1 MTRSDRRSRWF
12 GRGRERRAEV
22 PAAPGAGSARA
33 AGAGDGLLVEEYDG
47 LRLLRTP
54 DDDTLDPTDL
64 ADLVRALAGEAEHT
78 VTVVA
83 GAGATRA
90 AGLWTR
96 LGAVLS
102 VLRDDRVE
110 TVRLVMSGTG
120 GGRPDRPALARR
132 LADGWKLTVIAPDGP
147 VFVVPGGTLFAHG
160 SWWRFAPGAE
170 PDRLGAR
177 QPAPDWQPAVEAL
190 PARTDG
196 GYLIDPIPAGVLA
209 RSGQAAA
216 PRPGDLCYAVPVDPR
231 GPLVLLGM
239 PEDEDILGAEVS
251 DLLGELPT
259 AVRSTVRLA
268 PGGPRDVLRTG
279 QAVAERL
286 GAGVVV
292 YTGLPFLA
300 PGAGGGPAPVRSVLV
315 GADGEPKWRPFVDS
329 VMCLPPAEDG
339 TVPAPRLLRW
349 ESPVAGEQ
357 TGTGVVRLSEHWQA
371 TVTRAGLYISG
382 TEGEPSP
389 VHQPVHQPVDAESPT
404 IEIGR
409 PGEELDASLW
419 PVLSRVLASLWPDV
433 RRRVRLYIR
442 GTCLDGGAELRRM
455 AAEHDIRAVRF
466 TVPPLPAPR
475 RVATVAPVAA
485 QRGGLTAL
493 TVAQQ
498 GRLAGARQGGGPSAR
513 VGAGQGGPSASAGAQ
528 HSGQA
533 APQGE
538 PQGTATPTGVPPTR
552 ATTQAGGSSARAA
565 APTGAQPAT
574 PAPAGDPDG
583 APTSAGDPHGRTTAQ
598 AGSSPAQAAA
608 PTEEPPL
615 PSQAGG
621 NPAPQTV
628 RAAAP
633 AEGMPSG
640 TAPAAPRATA
650 PAAPTPTT
658 PPLAGAAR
666 QVLAELSAADG
677 LLAELEP
684 PVRPAAPAPVPQTRT
699 SPPERPAPAGP
710 LRPERSPSRPT
721 PGTPERPA
729 RTEAPKPPESQPLPA
744 PPGEPTAPEGL
755 LAGIDQ
761 SARPAAPLAAT
772 DVHHRATTPAPGA
785 SEHPEA
791 AQPQLPPVRVTANT
805 PQPAEPSEPTTADG
819 PLAGV
824 DPAARPAAA
833 PVAATDVHHR
843 ATTPAPGA
851 PEHPEAAEPQLPP
864 VRVATTTP
872 PQLAVPSEPT
882 AADGPLAGLDPEA
895 QPAADPAAATD
906 TRNRASVP
914 APEGAEAP
922 ASPVATGSSPVRSE
936 GSDPAEARRT
946 PAPSTTTTPSPS
958 AGAGEAHPAPSRGPG
973 ISPPTEL
980 PERQRPPTTGELPE
994 RSRLPVPEEP
1004 PVPFHPG
1011 HISTEDERL
1020 AFRELAEDVWERHG
1034 AAVARA
1040 LIRMPALRAQE
1051 QEAARADVIALHIYL
1066 NSPDGP
1072 LAPEAVVRGLRSG
1085 DERLLPYVA
1094 CLASALRRMPSY
1106 RGVAVRGAGDVP
1118 LDGLAAGTLLRDPA
1132 PLGAVPVGAGGPPP
1146 GGPQYVI
1153 WSATGRRVRQ
1163 LADRPSDGAAVE
1175 QVLFAPGTRLRVLDV
1190 RPSGPAP
1197 LIMLRELPAAAPG
1210 TPGASLAPRP
1220 ELDDV
1225 DRAVLARLDDTL
1237 RGRIPTPGAFAWPGL
1252 CHGPIGPAH
1261 TTPQAPRTAPHAD

>member
-1 MTRSDRRSRWF
+1 MTRSGRRSRWF
-12 GRGRERRAEV
+12 GRGRERRPEV
-22 PAAPGAGSARA
+22 PAAPGPESARA
-33 AGAGDGLLVEEYDG
+33 GGPGAGDGLLVEEYDG

-64 ADLVRALAGEAEHT
+64 ADLVRSLAGEAEHT
-78 VTVVA
+78 VTVIA
-83 GAGATRA
+83 GADATRA

-96 LGAVLS
+96 LGAVFS

-110 TVRLVMSGTG
+110 TVRLVMSGTGG

-177 QPAPDWQPAVEAL
+177 QPAPDWQPAMEAL

-196 GYLIDPIPAGVLA
+196 GYLIHPIPAGVLA
-209 RSGQAAA
+209 RSGQAGA

-239 PEDEDILGAEVS
+239 PEDEDILGGEVS

-286 GAGVVV
+286 GAEVVV
-292 YTGLPFLA
+292 YTGLPFLG

-339 TVPAPRLLRW
+339 TVPTPRLLRW
-349 ESPVAGEQ
+349 ESPVAGKQ
-357 TGTGVVRLSEHWQA
+357 TGTGVLRLSEHWQA

-442 GTCLDGGAELRRM
+442 GTCLDGGIELRRM

-466 TVPPLPAPR
+466 TAPPLPAPR
-475 RVATVAPVAA
+475 RAPVAAVAA
-485 QRGGLTAL
+485 QRG
-493 TVAQQ
+493 
-498 GRLAGARQGGGPSAR
+498 RMAGARQGGPAAPA
-513 VGAGQGGPSASAGAQ
+513 GAGQGGPSASAVAQ
-528 HSGQA
+528 HSGRA
-533 APQGE
+533 APPGE
-538 PQGTATPTGVPPTR
+538 PQGTVTPTGVPP
-552 ATTQAGGSSARAA
+552 AQAAAQAGGSSARAA
-565 APTGAQPAT
+565 TPAAAQHGAAALARDPHGT
-574 PAPAGDPDG
+574 PAPEGAQHG
-583 APTSAGDPHGRTTAQ
+583 APTPAGDPHGRAAAQ
-598 AGSSPAQAAA
+598 AGSSPARAAA
-608 PTEEPPL
+608 PTEEPAL
-615 PSQAGG
+615 LSQAGG
-621 NPAPQTV
+621 NPAQQAVP
-628 RAAAP
+628 AAAP

-650 PAAPTPTT
+650 PAAPTPAR

-666 QVLAELSAADG
+666 QVLAELGAADG
-677 LLAELEP
+677 PLAELEP
-684 PVRPAAPAPVPQTRT
+684 PVRPMAPVPQTRT
-699 SPPERPAPAGP
+699 SQPEHPALDGP
-710 LRPERSPSRPT
+710 LRPVRNPSRPT
-721 PGTPERPA
+721 PGTPGRPE
-729 RTEAPKPPESQPLPA
+729 RTEAPKPPDSQLPPA
-744 PPGEPTAPEGL
+744 PPGEPTAPDGL
-755 LAGIDQ
+755 LAGVDR
-761 SARPAAPLAAT
+761 SARPVAPTAAT
-772 DVHHRATTPAPGA
+772 DVYHRATTPAPG
-785 SEHPEA
+785 SPEHPEA
-791 AQPQLPPVRVTANT
+791 AGLQLPPVRVAATA
-805 PQPAEPSEPTTADG
+805 PQLVVSSEPTTADG
-819 PLAGV
+819 PLAGI
-824 DPAARPAAA
+824 DPAAQPAAA
-833 PVAATDVHHR
+833 PVT
-843 ATTPAPGA
+843 
-851 PEHPEAAEPQLPP
+851 
-864 VRVATTTP
+864 
-872 PQLAVPSEPT
+872 
-882 AADGPLAGLDPEA
+882 
-895 QPAADPAAATD
+895 ATD
-906 TRNRASVP
+906 TRNRAAAPAPKRAEVP
-914 APEGAEAP
+914 AP
-922 ASPVATGSSPVRSE
+922 PVVPGSSPVPPE
-936 GSDPAEARRT
+936 GSDSAEARRT
-946 PAPSTTTTPSPS
+946 PAPSNATTPSPS
-958 AGAGEAHPAPSRGPG
+958 AGAGEAHPAPSRGPR

-980 PERQRPPTTGELPE
+980 PERQRPPTADELPE
-994 RSRLPVPEEP
+994 RSRLPAPEGP

-1011 HISTEDERL
+1011 HISTEDERR

-1106 RGVAVRGAGDVP
+1106 RGVAVRGAGGVP
-1118 LDGLAAGTLLRDPA
+1118 FDGLAAGALLRDPA
-1132 PLGAVPVGAGGPPP
+1132 PLGAVSVGAGGPLP
-1146 GGPQYVI
+1146 GGPRYVI

-1163 LADRPSDGAAVE
+1163 LTDRPSGGAAVE
-1175 QVLFAPGTRLRVLDV
+1175 QVLFEPGTRLRVLDV
-1190 RPSGPAP
+1190 RPSGPTP
-1197 LIMLRELPAAAPG
+1197 LIMLRELPAGPPG

-1220 ELDDV
+1220 ELDDA

-1237 RGRIPTPGAFAWPGL
+1237 RGRIPASGAFAWPGL

>member
-1 MTRSDRRSRWF
+1 MTRSGRRSRWF
-12 GRGRERRAEV
+12 GRGRERRPEA
-22 PAAPGAGSARA
+22 PAAPGAESARA

-64 ADLVRALAGEAEHT
+64 ADLVWTLAGEAEHT
-78 VTVVA
+78 VTVIA

-96 LGAVLS
+96 LGTVLS

-209 RSGQAAA
+209 RSRQAAA

-239 PEDEDILGAEVS
+239 PEDEDILGGEVS

-300 PGAGGGPAPVRSVLV
+300 PGSGGGPAPVRSVLV
-315 GADGEPKWRPFVDS
+315 GVDGEPKWRPFVDS

-339 TVPAPRLLRW
+339 TVPTPRLLRW
-349 ESPVAGEQ
+349 ESPVTGEQ

-389 VHQPVHQPVDAESPT
+389 AHQPVHQPVDAESPS
-404 IEIGR
+404 IEVGR

-466 TVPPLPAPR
+466 TAPPLPAPR
-475 RVATVAPVAA
+475 RAPGAAVAA
-485 QRGGLTAL
+485 QRGGLTAP
-493 TVAQQ
+493 TGAQQ
-498 GRLAGARQGGGPSAR
+498 GRMAGARQSGGPSAPA
-513 VGAGQGGPSASAGAQ
+513 GAGQGGPSASAGGR

-533 APQGE
+533 APPGE
-538 PQGTATPTGVPPTR
+538 PQGTVTPTGVPPTR
-552 ATTQAGGSSARAA
+552 ATAQAGGSSARAA

-574 PAPAGDPDG
+574 PTPAGDPDG
-583 APTSAGDPHGRTTAQ
+583 APAPAGAQHGTQAPAGDPHSRTTAP
-598 AGSSPAQAAA
+598 AGRSPARAAA
-608 PTEEPPL
+608 PTEEPARL
-615 PSQAGG
+615 PQAGG
-621 NPAPQTV
+621 NPAWQAI

-633 AEGMPSG
+633 GEGMSSG
-640 TAPAAPRATA
+640 MAPAAPRATA
-650 PAAPTPTT
+650 PAAPTPAR

-666 QVLAELSAADG
+666 QVLAELSSADG
-677 LLAELEP
+677 PLAELEP
-684 PVRPAAPAPVPQTRT
+684 PVRPAAPAPQTRT
-699 SPPERPAPAGP
+699 PRPERPAPDGP
-710 LRPERSPSRPT
+710 LRPVRNPSRPT
-721 PGTPERPA
+721 PGTPERPE
-729 RTEAPKPPESQPLPA
+729 RTEAPKPPESQLPPA
-744 PPGEPTAPEGL
+744 PPGEPTAP
-755 LAGIDQ
+755 
-761 SARPAAPLAAT
+761 
-772 DVHHRATTPAPGA
+772 
-785 SEHPEA
+785 
-791 AQPQLPPVRVTANT
+791 
-805 PQPAEPSEPTTADG
+805 DG
-819 PLAGV
+819 PLAGIGQST
-824 DPAARPAAA
+824 RPAA
-833 PVAATDVHHR
+833 PVVAADVHHR

-851 PEHPEAAEPQLPP
+851 PELPEAAEPQLPP
-864 VRVATTTP
+864 VRVTTAT
-872 PQLAVPSEPT
+872 PQLAGPSEPT
-882 AADGPLAGLDPEA
+882 AADWPLAGMDPAA
-895 QPAADPAAATD
+895 QPATAPVTATD
-906 TRNRASVP
+906 TRNRAAAP
-914 APEGAEAP
+914 APERAEAP
-922 ASPVATGSSPVRSE
+922 APPVVPGSSPVRPE
-936 GSDPAEARRT
+936 GSDPAEARRP
-946 PAPSTTTTPSPS
+946 PAPSTATTPPPS
-958 AGAGEAHPAPSRGPG
+958 AGAGEAHPAPSRGSR
-973 ISPPTEL
+973 ISSPAEL
-980 PERQRPPTTGELPE
+980 PERQRPATAGELPE
-994 RSRLPVPEEP
+994 RSRLPAPEGP

-1011 HISTEDERL
+1011 HISTEDERR
-1020 AFRELAEDVWERHG
+1020 AFRELAEHVWERHG

-1094 CLASALRRMPSY
+1094 CLASALRRLPSY
-1106 RGVAVRGAGDVP
+1106 RGVAVHGAGDVP

-1132 PLGAVPVGAGGPPP
+1132 PLGAVPVGAGGPLP

-1163 LADRPSDGAAVE
+1163 LTDRPSDGAAVE
-1175 QVLFAPGTRLRVLDV
+1175 QVLFAPGTPLRVLDV
-1190 RPSGPAP
+1190 RRSGPAP
-1197 LIMLRELPAAAPG
+1197 LIMLRELPAGAPG
-1210 TPGASLAPRP
+1210 TPGGPLPQHP
-1220 ELDDV
+1220 ELDDA

-1237 RGRIPTPGAFAWPGL
+1237 RGRSLAPGAFAWPGL
-1252 CHGPIGPAH
+1252 CLGPIGPAH

>member
-1 MTRSDRRSRWF
+1 MTRSGRRSRWF
-12 GRGRERRAEV
+12 GRGAERHAEA
-22 PAAPGAGSARA
+22 PAAPGAESARA
-33 AGAGDGLLVEEYDG
+33 GGPGAGDGLLVEEYDG

-54 DDDTLDPTDL
+54 DDDTLEPTDL

-78 VTVVA
+78 VTVIA

-196 GYLIDPIPAGVLA
+196 GYVIDPIPAGVLA

-239 PEDEDILGAEVS
+239 PEDEDILGGEVS

-292 YTGLPFLA
+292 YTGLPFLG

-349 ESPVAGEQ
+349 ESPVTGEQ

-389 VHQPVHQPVDAESPT
+389 VHQPVHQPVDAESPS
-404 IEIGR
+404 IEVGR

-419 PVLSRVLASLWPDV
+419 PVLSRVLALLWPDV

-466 TVPPLPAPR
+466 TAPPLPAPR
-475 RVATVAPVAA
+475 RVPVAAVAA
-485 QRGGLTAL
+485 QRGGPTAP
-493 TVAQQ
+493 TGAQQ
-498 GRLAGARQGGGPSAR
+498 GRMAGARQGGPAAPA
-513 VGAGQGGPSASAGAQ
+513 GAGRSGQAASVGTG

-533 APQGE
+533 APPGL
-538 PQGTATPTGVPPTR
+538 PQGTATPTGALPTR
-552 ATTQAGGSSARAA
+552 ATAPAGGPSARAA
-565 APTGAQPAT
+565 APAGAERATPTPAGAQHGTAAPAGDPHGA
-574 PAPAGDPDG
+574 PAPAGDPHTT
-583 APTSAGDPHGRTTAQ
+583 PTPAGDPHGRTTAQ

-608 PTEEPPL
+608 PTEEPARL
-615 PSQAGG
+615 PQAGG
-621 NPAPQTV
+621 NPVPQAV
-628 RAAAP
+628 QAAAP

-640 TAPAAPRATA
+640 MDPAAPRATA

-666 QVLAELSAADG
+666 QVLAELSSADG
-677 LLAELEP
+677 PLAELEP
-684 PVRPAAPAPVPQTRT
+684 PVRPAAPVPQTRT
-699 SPPERPAPAGP
+699 SQPERPAPDGP
-710 LRPERSPSRPT
+710 LRPERNASRPT
-721 PGTPERPA
+721 PGTPERPE
-729 RTEAPKPPESQPLPA
+729 RTEAQKPPESQLPPT
-744 PPGEPTAPEGL
+744 PPGEPTAPDGP
-755 LAGIDQ
+755 LAGLD
-761 SARPAAPLAAT
+761 PAAQPSAAPAAAT
-772 DVHHRATTPAPGA
+772 DVH
-785 SEHPEA
+785 
-791 AQPQLPPVRVTANT
+791 N
-805 PQPAEPSEPTTADG
+805 
-819 PLAGV
+819 
-824 DPAARPAAA
+824 
-833 PVAATDVHHR
+833 R

-851 PEHPEAAEPQLPP
+851 PEHPAPAEPQLPP
-864 VRVATTTP
+864 VRVTTTTS
-872 PQLAVPSEPT
+872 QLAAPSELT
-882 AADGPLAGLDPEA
+882 APDVALAGIEPET
-895 QPAADPAAATD
+895 QPAATPAAATD
-906 TRNRASVP
+906 TRNRAAAP
-914 APEGAEAP
+914 APERAEASAP
-922 ASPVATGSSPVRSE
+922 PVVPGSSPVRPE

-958 AGAGEAHPAPSRGPG
+958 AGTGEVQPAPSRGPR

-980 PERQRPPTTGELPE
+980 PERQRPPTAGELPE
-994 RSRLPVPEEP
+994 RSRLPVSEVP

-1011 HISTEDERL
+1011 HISTEDERR

-1118 LDGLAAGTLLRDPA
+1118 LDDLAAGTLLRDPA
-1132 PLGAVPVGAGGPPP
+1132 PLGAVPVGAAAQLP

-1163 LADRPSDGAAVE
+1163 LTDRPSDGAAGE

-1190 RPSGPAP
+1190 RPSGPTP
-1197 LIMLRELPAAAPG
+1197 LIMLRELPTAAPG

-1220 ELDDV
+1220 ELDDA

-1237 RGRIPTPGAFAWPGL
+1237 RGRIPAPGAFAWPGL

>member
-1 MTRSDRRSRWF
+1 MTRSGRRSRWF
-12 GRGRERRAEV
+12 GRGRERRPET
-22 PAAPGAGSARA
+22 PAAPGAESARA
-33 AGAGDGLLVEEYDG
+33 GGPGAGDGLLVEEYDG

-64 ADLVRALAGEAEHT
+64 ADLVRSLGGEAEHT
-78 VTVVA
+78 VTVIA
-83 GAGATRA
+83 GVGATRA

-102 VLRDDRVE
+102 VLREDRVE

-132 LADGWKLTVIAPDGP
+132 LADGWKLTVIAPDGL

-196 GYLIDPIPAGVLA
+196 GSLIDPIPAGVLA

-239 PEDEDILGAEVS
+239 PEDEDILGGDVS

-292 YTGLPFLA
+292 YTGLPFLG

-339 TVPAPRLLRW
+339 TVPTPRLLRW

-357 TGTGVVRLSEHWQA
+357 SGTGVVRLSEHWQA

-389 VHQPVHQPVDAESPT
+389 VHQPVHQPVDAESPS
-404 IEIGR
+404 IEVGR

-466 TVPPLPAPR
+466 TAPPLPAPR
-475 RVATVAPVAA
+475 RAPVAAVAA
-485 QRGGLTAL
+485 QRGGLTAP
-493 TVAQQ
+493 TGAQQ
-498 GRLAGARQGGGPSAR
+498 GRMAGAR
-513 VGAGQGGPSASAGAQ
+513 QGGPSASAGAQ

-533 APQGE
+533 APLGESQGRV
-538 PQGTATPTGVPPTR
+538 TPTGVPPTR
-552 ATTQAGGSSARAA
+552 ATAQAGGSSPRATAPAGAQHGTAAPAGDPHGAPTPAGDPFAWAAAQAGGSSARAA
-565 APTGAQPAT
+565 APAGAQSAT
-574 PAPAGDPDG
+574 PTPAGDPHGTPAPEG
-583 APTSAGDPHGRTTAQ
+583 AEHGTHTPAGDPHGRTTAPV
-598 AGSSPAQAAA
+598 GSSPAQAAA
-608 PTEEPPL
+608 STEESARL
-615 PSQAGG
+615 PQAGG
-621 NPAPQTV
+621 NPAPQAV

-640 TAPAAPRATA
+640 MAPAAPRATV
-650 PAAPTPTT
+650 PAAPTPIT
-658 PPLAGAAR
+658 PPLVGAAR
-666 QVLAELSAADG
+666 QVLAELSSADG
-677 LLAELEP
+677 PLAEPEP
-684 PVRPAAPAPVPQTRT
+684 PVRPAAPVPQTRT

-710 LRPERSPSRPT
+710 LRPERSPSRS
-721 PGTPERPA
+721 TPERPE
-729 RTEAPKPPESQPLPA
+729 RTEAPKPPESQLPPA
-744 PPGEPTAPEGL
+744 PPGEPTAPDGL
-755 LAGIDQ
+755 LAGIDR
-761 SARPAAPLAAT
+761 SARPAAPVAAMN
-772 DVHHRATTPAPGA
+772 
-785 SEHPEA
+785 
-791 AQPQLPPVRVTANT
+791 VRN
-805 PQPAEPSEPTTADG
+805 
-819 PLAGV
+819 
-824 DPAARPAAA
+824 RAAA
-833 PVAATDVHHR
+833 PV
-843 ATTPAPGA
+843 PGA
-851 PEHPEAAEPQLPP
+851 PEHPETAGPRLPP
-864 VRVATTTP
+864 VRVTTAT
-872 PQLAVPSEPT
+872 PQLAEPSEPT
-882 AADGPLAGLDPEA
+882 AADGPLAGIDPAA
-895 QPAADPAAATD
+895 QPATAPAAATE
-906 TRNRASVP
+906 TRNRAAVP
-914 APEGAEAP
+914 APERAEAP
-922 ASPVATGSSPVRSE
+922 APPVAPGSSPVRPE

-946 PAPSTTTTPSPS
+946 PAPSTATTPSPS
-958 AGAGEAHPAPSRGPG
+958 AGAGEARPTPSRGPR

-994 RSRLPVPEEP
+994 RSRLPALEEP

-1011 HISTEDERL
+1011 HISTEDERR

-1040 LIRMPALRAQE
+1040 LIRMPALRAQD

-1094 CLASALRRMPSY
+1094 CLASALRRLPSY
-1106 RGVAVRGAGDVP
+1106 RGVAVHGAGGVP
-1118 LDGLAAGTLLRDPA
+1118 FDGLAVGALLYDSA
-1132 PLGAVPVGAGGPPP
+1132 PLGAVPVGVGGPLP

-1163 LADRPSDGAAVE
+1163 LTDRPSEGAAVE
-1175 QVLFAPGTRLRVLDV
+1175 KVLFAPGTRLRVLDV

-1197 LIMLRELPAAAPG
+1197 LIMLRELPPDAPG
-1210 TPGASLAPRP
+1210 TPGTPGTPGGPLPQRP
-1220 ELDDV
+1220 ELDDA

-1237 RGRIPTPGAFAWPGL
+1237 RGRFPAPGAFAWPGL
-1252 CHGPIGPAH
+1252 CQGPIGPAH

>member
-1 MTRSDRRSRWF
+1 MTRSGRPSRWF
-12 GRGRERRAEV
+12 GRGGERRPEV
-22 PAAPGAGSARA
+22 SAAPVAEPARA
-33 AGAGDGLLVEEYDG
+33 AGPGAGDGLLVEEYDG

-78 VTVVA
+78 VTVIA

-120 GGRPDRPALARR
+120 GGPPDRPALARR

-160 SWWRFAPGAE
+160 SWWRFEPGAE

-177 QPAPDWQPAVEAL
+177 QPAPAWQPAVEAL

-196 GYLIDPIPAGVLA
+196 GYLIDPVPAGVLA

-239 PEDEDILGAEVS
+239 PQDEDILGGEVS
-251 DLLGELPT
+251 DLLGGLPT

-286 GAGVVV
+286 GAEVVV

-300 PGAGGGPAPVRSVLV
+300 PRAGGGPAPVRSVLV

-339 TVPAPRLLRW
+339 TVPTPRLLRW

-389 VHQPVHQPVDAESPT
+389 VHQPVDAESPT

-419 PVLSRVLASLWPDV
+419 PVLSRMLTSLWPDV

-455 AAEHDIRAVRF
+455 AAEHGIRAVRF

-475 RVATVAPVAA
+475 RAPEATGAA
-485 QRGGLTAL
+485 QRGGLTAP
-493 TVAQQ
+493 TGAQQ
-498 GRLAGARQGGGPSAR
+498 GRMAGARQGGPA
-513 VGAGQGGPSASAGAQ
+513 APAGARP
-528 HSGQA
+528 SGQA
-533 APQGE
+533 APPGD
-538 PQGTATPTGVPPTR
+538 PQGAVTPTGVPPAR
-552 ATTQAGGSSARAA
+552 ATAQTEGSSARAA
-565 APTGAQPAT
+565 APAGAQHGTAAPAGDPHATPVPAGAQHAT
-574 PAPAGDPDG
+574 PAPAGDPHATSTPAG
-583 APTSAGDPHGRTTAQ
+583 AQHATPAPAGDPHATSTPVGAQHGTAAPAGGPHATPAPAGAQHATPAPAGDPHGRTPAP
-598 AGSSPAQAAA
+598 AGSSPARTAA
-608 PTEEPPL
+608 PTEKPARL
-615 PSQAGG
+615 PRAGG
-621 NPAPQTV
+621 NPAQQAV
-628 RAAAP
+628 RAATP
-633 AEGMPSG
+633 SEGVPSG
-640 TAPAAPRATA
+640 MAPAAPRATA
-650 PAAPTPTT
+650 PAAPTPAR

-666 QVLAELSAADG
+666 QILAELSSPDG
-677 LLAELEP
+677 PLTEPEP
-684 PVRPAAPAPVPQTRT
+684 PVRPAAPVPQSRT
-699 SPPERPAPAGP
+699 PQPERPAPDGP
-710 LRPERSPSRPT
+710 LRPARNPSRPT
-721 PGTPERPA
+721 PGTPERPE
-729 RTEAPKPPESQPLPA
+729 RTEAPKPPESQLPPA
-744 PPGEPTAPEGL
+744 PPGEPTAPDGL
-755 LAGIDQ
+755 LTGIGQ
-761 SARPAAPLAAT
+761 
-772 DVHHRATTPAPGA
+772 
-785 SEHPEA
+785 
-791 AQPQLPPVRVTANT
+791 
-805 PQPAEPSEPTTADG
+805 
-819 PLAGV
+819 
-824 DPAARPAAA
+824 AARSAA
-833 PVAATDVHHR
+833 PVASTDLRSR

-851 PEHPEAAEPQLPP
+851 PEHPEAAGPRLPP
-864 VRVATTTP
+864 VRVPTTTP
-872 PQLAVPSEPT
+872 QPAKPAEPAEP
-882 AADGPLAGLDPEA
+882 AAPDGPLAGLGPAA
-895 QPAADPAAATD
+895 QPAAAPVTATD
-906 TRNRASVP
+906 TRRRAAAP
-914 APEGAEAP
+914 APERAEAP
-922 ASPVATGSSPVRSE
+922 APPVVPGPSPVRPE
-936 GSDPAEARRT
+936 GSDPAEARRP
-946 PAPSTTTTPSPS
+946 PAPSTATTPSPS
-958 AGAGEAHPAPSRGPG
+958 AGAGEAQPAPSRGPRT
-973 ISPPTEL
+973 SPPTEL
-980 PERQRPPTTGELPE
+980 PEHQHPPTAGKPPE
-994 RSRLPVPEEP
+994 RSRLPAPEGP

-1011 HISTEDERL
+1011 HISTEDERR
-1020 AFRELAEDVWERHG
+1020 AFRELADDVWERHG
-1034 AAVARA
+1034 AAVDRA

-1106 RGVAVRGAGDVP
+1106 RGVAVHGAVDVP
-1118 LDGLAAGTLLRDPA
+1118 LDGLAAGALLRDPA
-1132 PLGAVPVGAGGPPP
+1132 PLGAVPVGAGGPRP

-1163 LADRPSDGAAVE
+1163 LADRPSGGAAVE

-1190 RPSGPAP
+1190 RRSGPAP
-1197 LIMLRELPAAAPG
+1197 LIMLRELPADAPG
-1210 TPGASLAPRP
+1210 TPGGPLPQHHG
-1220 ELDDV
+1220 LDDA

-1237 RGRIPTPGAFAWPGL
+1237 RGRIPEPGAFAWPGL